1 MIEKIKDIYIYI
13 DEAGTLVEKDEN
25 KYFILSCYI
34 TDSPQQIKDE
44 LDSLYNNII
53 NEPYL
58 AFEVANFKRQG
69 FHACENHP
77 DIRSRFYSL
86 LLGLNIRIY
95 SVVINKKSRVFE
107 SLQTRF
113 DESDDLY
120 AFSYEFF

>member
-13 DEAGTLVEKDEN
+13 DEAGTLVKTDEN

-34 TDSPQQIKDE
+34 TDSPLQIKDE
-44 LDSLYNNII
+44 LYSLYESII
-53 NEPYL
+53 NTPYL
-58 AFEVANFKRQG
+58 AYEIENFKHQG

-107 SLQTRF
+107 RLLDSTSLMIYM
-113 DESDDLY
+113 L
-120 AFSYEFF
+120 FSYESF

>member
-53 NEPYL
+53 NGSGY
-58 AFEVANFKRQG
+58 
-69 FHACENHP
+69 
-77 DIRSRFYSL
+77 
-86 LLGLNIRIY
+86 
-95 SVVINKKSRVFE
+95 
-107 SLQTRF
+107 
-113 DESDDLY
+113 
-120 AFSYEFF
+120 